1 MYIFKVTRIHTHTHV
16 CVCVCVYT
24 CIYISIYLYACMF
37 ALVQIRDGQTDAN
50 VHIVLIG
57 ENGSSGEHRS
67 VCSHLAG
74 LEPATA

>member
-1 MYIFKVTRIHTHTHV
+1 MFI
-16 CVCVCVYT
+16 
-24 CIYISIYLYACMF
+24 YACMF
-37 ALVQIRDGQTDAN
+37 ASVQIRDGQTDAN